1 MKIFLTTVFFLFTL
15 FASFGQRLSAT
26 EINKLKKQEDSLK
39 TNAAKILYGRTA
51 KEKFEA
57 DSLFTKGLVRALI
70 NKNSFYFPFDS
81 LVSISKQYPAD
92 SSFRIITW
100 QMLINEKVVR
110 QHGAIQMKTA
120 DGSLKLF
127 PLIDKSDVTTK
138 TTDTIAD
145 NRAWMGAVYYKIVE
159 KSFEGKKYYTLLG
172 FDENTMSTDKK
183 VIEVVTFNDG
193 KPQFGGRYFV
203 MENGKPNTMAR
214 YELEYKKQTSPKLGY
229 DDGLD
234 MIVMEHLVSETNEPN
249 KKYTLV
255 PDGDYEGF
263 KWINGRWVYVAKIFN
278 EVTELGNAPVPTP
291 IRDDQGNI
299 DYKKLKGSDE
309 ERPVVPAKPKKKVKQ

>member
-1 MKIFLTTVFFLFTL
+1 MKIFLTSLLFLVSL
-15 FASFGQRLSAT
+15 FASYGQRLSIN
-26 EINKLKKQEDSLK
+26 EINKFKKQEDSLK
-39 TNAAKILYGRTA
+39 TNAAQILHGRTA

-57 DSLFTKGLVRALI
+57 DSLFTKVLVRTLI
-70 NKNSFYFPFDS
+70 NKNSFYYPFDS

-120 DGSLKLF
+120 DGTLKLF
-127 PLIDKSDVTTK
+127 PLIDKSDVTIK
-138 TTDTIAD
+138 TADTIAD

-183 VIEVVTFNDG
+183 VIEVLTFTGG
-193 KPQFGGRYFV
+193 KPQFGGRYFIL
-203 MENGKPNTMAR
+203 ENGKSNTMAR
-214 YELEYKKQTSPKLGY
+214 YELEYKKQTAPKLGY
-229 DDGLD
+229 DDGME

-263 KWINGRWVYVAKIFN
+263 KWTNGKWVYVSKIFN
-278 EVTELGNAPVPTP
+278 EVTELGKEPVPSP

-299 DYKKLKGSDE
+299 DYKKLKGAEDE
-309 ERPVVPAKPKKKVKQ
+309 KPVAPVNPKKKGKQ